1 MVHWLE
7 LQASTARG
15 TGLIPGQGT
24 ETPHAGDQKKSTLNI
39 DEKQE
44 AVKEPWIKKFI
55 MKGW

>member
-15 TGLIPGQGT
+15 TGSIPGQGM
-24 ETPHAGDQKKSTLNI
+24 ETPHAGDQNKSTLNI

-44 AVKEPWIKKFI
+44 AVKEPWIKEFI
-55 MKGW
+55 MKG

>member
-15 TGLIPGQGT
+15 TGSIPGQGM
-24 ETPHAGDQKKSTLNI
+24 ETPHAGDQNKSTLNI

-44 AVKEPWIKKFI
+44 AVKEPGIKEFI
-55 MKGW
+55 MKG